1 MNTNPNK
8 DHLSK
13 VLDLVLQSVEE
24 ATKVPKYTVISRNR
38 HQYVVQAR
46 TMCFYATLAIIFRH
60 EKVSV
65 KYKSITLLK
74 THIVV
79 AMGWDRTSQYDMI
92 DRHMTYMLHDEYK
105 DVFQKVLDRADEL
118 YKSVSTD
125 KKQTNGKSN

>member
-24 ATKVPKYTVISRNR
+24 ATKVPKNTVISRDR

-105 DVFQKVLDRADEL
+105 EVFQKVLDRAEEL
-118 YKSVSTD
+118 YKSISTD
-125 KKQTNGKSN
+125 KKVSV

>member
-1 MNTNPNK
+1 MEKNQNK
-8 DHLSK
+8 DHLSQ

-24 ATKVPKYTVISRNR
+24 ATKVPKNTVISRNR
-38 HQYVVQAR
+38 YQNVVQAR

-74 THIVV
+74 TYIVT

-105 DVFQKVLDRADEL
+105 EVFQKVLDRAEEL
-118 YKSVSTD
+118 YKSISTD
-125 KKQTNGKSN
+125 KKQVNEAI

>member
-1 MNTNPNK
+1 MEMNQNK
-8 DHLSK
+8 DHLSR

-24 ATKVPKYTVISRNR
+24 ATKVPKNTVISRNR
-38 HQYVVQAR
+38 YQNVVQAR

-74 THIVV
+74 TYIVT

-105 DVFQKVLDRADEL
+105 EVFQKVLDRAEEL
-118 YKSVSTD
+118 YKSISTD
-125 KKQTNGKSN
+125 KKQVNEAI